1 MSQLADGRRYTML
14 EELTTFCTLGVRFW
28 DATTDAQIR
37 SGLQVRIWPEE
48 ALRPV
53 VEADRTYS
61 DIYAFHRLPGLGAV
75 ERPLTGERG
84 TLGSPDS
91 LPFIMEVV
99 DLERRF
105 VPSAVGLSLPLPD
118 RGLFLT
124 HLPGSPAPGTPG
136 FYLFSAPTRNRAPN
150 IAVIRGE
157 LVNEDTGTGAAQALV
172 RVEIPGETPAYT
184 ISDSDGAFA
193 VHLPFPTLPGGLR
206 RLDASPPGPPIADR
220 TWQLTVSIF
229 YQPNLLTPLPGTEYP
244 DVRNIFSQERAE
256 LYLESDSPPLVAD
269 RWLGALDFGGEV
281 ILRTGDR
288 STLAVVPA
296 TSPT

>member
-1 MSQLADGRRYTML
+1 VIQLVVGRRHTML

-37 SGLQVRIWPEE
+37 SGLQVRVWPEA

-53 VEADRTYS
+53 VAADRTYS
-61 DIYAFHRLPGLGAV
+61 DIYAFHHLPGLRAV
-75 ERPLTGERG
+75 ERPLVGERG

-91 LPFIMEVV
+91 LPFVMEVV
-99 DLERRF
+99 DRERRF
-105 VPSAVGLSLPLPD
+105 VPAAVGLSLPLPD

-124 HLPGSPAPGTPG
+124 HLPGSPAPGAPG
-136 FYLFSAPTRNRAPN
+136 FYLFSAPTRQRAPN

-157 LVNEDTGTGAAQALV
+157 LINDDTGSGAAHALV

-184 ISDSDGAFA
+184 IADVGGAFA

-206 RLDASPPGPPIADR
+206 RLDRSPPGPPIADR

-229 YQPNLLTPLPGTEYP
+229 YQPNLLTPLLGTEYP
-244 DVRNIFSQERAE
+244 DVRDIFRQGRAE
-256 LYLESDSPPLVAD
+256 FYLESDSPPSVSD
-269 RWLGALDFGGEV
+269 RWLGTLDFGGEV
-281 ILRTGDR
+281 VLRTGDR

-296 TSPT
+296 TSPI